1 MTCLLEMTKLKNVE
15 CGNIQLP
22 KREYTFKNGKCF
34 CDGQLLG
41 VIKQVEQNKITVEHK
56 NGSFA
61 DGTIRVFY
69 ILL

>member
-1 MTCLLEMTKLKNVE
+1 MACSIKLPKIENLK
-15 CGNIQLP
+15 CRDIQLP
-22 KREYTFKNGKCF
+22 KRDYTFRDGKCF

-41 VIKQVEQNKITVEHK
+41 VIKNIDGKKITVEHK

-69 ILL
+69 VA